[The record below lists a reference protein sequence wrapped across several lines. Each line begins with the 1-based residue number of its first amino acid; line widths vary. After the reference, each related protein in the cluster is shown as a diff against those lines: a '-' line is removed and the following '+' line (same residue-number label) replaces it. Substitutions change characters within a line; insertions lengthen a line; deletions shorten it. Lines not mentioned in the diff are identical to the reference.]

1 MGGIRWVLTKTIT
14 QDLYIRGPI
23 LAVSNDK
30 IWRIFNMSKKGSKK
44 TIEKLVD
51 ESIEETKSEK
61 KTEKQDTK
69 KETVDEKLL
78 EVIDEDIKKEE
89 DETRNRLVPLP
100 NKVNQ
105 KVSKKDSTEEPTEK
119 FAEGLDTVTDIKEI
133 GGVEDDEEN
142 DIKPTTEIRPNKPII
157 VGKEDFPSCS
167 CGEDSDHTE
176 TTSEPTNKPDEM
188 TSKEAVA
195 AMQSQVRRRWKGKVT
210 FAVIM
215 IVCISLAYYKPMYP
229 NQDFF
234 NNLTCYI
241 IFIGML
247 APLLLYIV
255 VNEFDKYLKKKKGID
270 ITKNHKDSLLVKQDK
285 PKNTQPRTMSPLTA
299 SVLGTYYTMLE
310 KTNNTSLDTKEK
322 QEENTEKK
330 VESSEDETPS
340 GNVSEEI
347 SGILSDMLSES
358 DNECKDGICKKSGK
372 MPDETPAKTTEKT
385 LESKLEKNT
394 EKKKEEES
402 DE

>member
-1 MGGIRWVLTKTIT
+1 
-14 QDLYIRGPI
+14 
-23 LAVSNDK
+23 
-30 IWRIFNMSKKGSKK
+30 MSKKGNNKS
-44 TIEKLVD
+44 IEKLIDIVD
-51 ESIEETKSEK
+51 ESIEESKPEK
-61 KTEKQDTK
+61 KKEKQEKQNDTI
-69 KETVDEKLL
+69 DEKLL
-78 EVIDEDIKKEE
+78 DAIDKDIKKEE

-105 KVSKKDSTEEPTEK
+105 KISKKDSTEAPTEK

-133 GGVEDDEEN
+133 GGIEDGEEN
-142 DIKPTTEIRPNKPII
+142 DSKSTTEVKPNKPII
-157 VGKEDFPSCS
+157 VGKEDLPSCS
-167 CGEDSDHTE
+167 CEEDSDHTE

-195 AMQSQVRRRWKGKVT
+195 AMQSQVRRSWKGKVT

-234 NNLTCYI
+234 NNLTYYI
-241 IFIGML
+241 IFIGIL

-285 PKNTQPRTMSPLTA
+285 PKNTQPRAMSPLTA

-310 KTNNTSLDTKEK
+310 KTNNTSLDTEEKPKEMK
-322 QEENTEKK
+322 EENKEENAEEK
-330 VESSEDETPS
+330 VEEKVDDYTEGKNSSVK
-340 GNVSEEI
+340 VSEEI
-347 SGILSDMLSES
+347 SGILSDMLSEF
-358 DNECKDGICKKSGK
+358 DDECKDGVCKKSEK
-372 MPDETPAKTTEKT
+372 KPEKTPEKTLAKTTEKT
-385 LESKLEKNT
+385 LESKPEKNT
-394 EKKKEEES
+394 EKKQ
-402 DE
+402 DEQPEQE

>member
-1 MGGIRWVLTKTIT
+1 
-14 QDLYIRGPI
+14 
-23 LAVSNDK
+23 
-30 IWRIFNMSKKGSKK
+30 MSKKGSKK

-51 ESIEETKSEK
+51 ESIEEVKSEK
-61 KTEKQDTK
+61 KTEKLEIVKD
-69 KETVDEKLL
+69 TVDEKLL
-78 EVIDEDIKKEE
+78 DAIDEDIKKEE

-105 KVSKKDSTEEPTEK
+105 KISKKDSTEEPTEK
-119 FAEGLDTVTDIKEI
+119 FAEGLDTVTDVKEI
-133 GGVEDDEEN
+133 GGVEDDEDN
-142 DIKPTTEIRPNKPII
+142 DIKPTTEVRPNIPII
-157 VGKEDFPSCS
+157 VGKEDLPSCS
-167 CGEDSDHTE
+167 CKEDSDHTE
-176 TTSEPTNKPDEM
+176 TTREPTNKPDEM

-195 AMQSQVRRRWKGKVT
+195 AMQSQVRRSWKGKVT

-234 NNLTCYI
+234 NNLTYYI

-285 PKNTQPRTMSPLTA
+285 PKNTQPRAMSPLTA

-310 KTNNTSLDTKEK
+310 KTNNTSLDTEEKPKEMK
-322 QEENTEKK
+322 EENKEENAEEKVDDYTEGKN
-330 VESSEDETPS
+330 SSVK
-340 GNVSEEI
+340 VSEEI

-358 DNECKDGICKKSGK
+358 DDECKDGVCKKSEK
-372 MPDETPAKTTEKT
+372 KPEKTPEKTLAKTTEKT
-385 LESKLEKNT
+385 LELKPEKNT
-394 EKKKEEES
+394 EKKKEEKS

>member
-1 MGGIRWVLTKTIT
+1 
-14 QDLYIRGPI
+14 
-23 LAVSNDK
+23 
-30 IWRIFNMSKKGSKK
+30 MSKKGNNKP
-44 TIEKLVD
+44 IEKLIDIVD
-51 ESIEETKSEK
+51 ESIEESKPEK
-61 KTEKQDTK
+61 KKEKQEKQNDTI
-69 KETVDEKLL
+69 DEKLL
-78 EVIDEDIKKEE
+78 DAIDEDIKKEE

-105 KVSKKDSTEEPTEK
+105 KISKKDSTEEPTEK
-119 FAEGLDTVTDIKEI
+119 FTEGLDTVADIKEI

-142 DIKPTTEIRPNKPII
+142 DIKSTTEVRPNKPII
-157 VGKEDFPSCS
+157 VGKEDLPSCS
-167 CGEDSDHTE
+167 CEEDSDHTE

-195 AMQSQVRRRWKGKVT
+195 AMQSKVRRSWKGKVT
-210 FAVIM
+210 FAFIM

-229 NQDFF
+229 DQDFF
-234 NNLTCYI
+234 NNLTYYI
-241 IFIGML
+241 IFIGIL

-285 PKNTQPRTMSPLTA
+285 PKNTQPRAMSPLIA

-310 KTNNTSLDTKEK
+310 KTNNTSLDTEEKPKEMK
-322 QEENTEKK
+322 EENAEEK
-330 VESSEDETPS
+330 VEEKVDDYTEGKNSSVK
-340 GNVSEEI
+340 VSEEI

-358 DNECKDGICKKSGK
+358 DDECKDGVCKKSEK
-372 MPDETPAKTTEKT
+372 KPEKTPEKTLAKTTEKT
-385 LESKLEKNT
+385 LESKPEKNT
-394 EKKKEEES
+394 EKKKEEKS

>member
-1 MGGIRWVLTKTIT
+1 
-14 QDLYIRGPI
+14 
-23 LAVSNDK
+23 
-30 IWRIFNMSKKGSKK
+30 MSKKGSKK

-61 KTEKQDTK
+61 KTEKQYTK
-69 KETVDEKLL
+69 KETLDEKLL

-89 DETRNRLVPLP
+89 DETRNKLVPIP

-119 FAEGLDTVTDIKEI
+119 FTEGLDTVTDVKEI
-133 GGVEDDEEN
+133 GGVEDDEDN
-142 DIKPTTEIRPNKPII
+142 DIKPTTEVRPNIPII
-157 VGKEDFPSCS
+157 VGKEDLPSCS
-167 CGEDSDHTE
+167 CEEGSDPTE
-176 TTSEPTNKPDEM
+176 MAQEPDEM

-195 AMQSQVRRRWKGKVT
+195 AMQSQVRRSWKGKVT

-229 NQDFF
+229 DQDFF
-234 NNLTCYI
+234 NNLTYYI

-255 VNEFDKYLKKKKGID
+255 INEFDKYLKKKKGID

-285 PKNTQPRTMSPLTA
+285 PKDTHSKPMSPLMA
-299 SVLGTYYTMLE
+299 SVLGTYYTMTE
-310 KTNNTSLDTKEK
+310 KMKDEEF
-322 QEENTEKK
+322 EENKS
-330 VESSEDETPS
+330 VSARD
-340 GNVSEEI
+340 SEEI

-358 DNECKDGICKKSGK
+358 DDNCKDGVCKKSGK
-372 MPDETPAKTTEKT
+372 MPEETPEQKLKHKDMPDETVEATSEKMP
-385 LESKLEKNT
+385 EKKSEKN
-394 EKKKEEES
+394 KEEKS

>member
-1 MGGIRWVLTKTIT
+1 
-14 QDLYIRGPI
+14 
-23 LAVSNDK
+23 
-30 IWRIFNMSKKGSKK
+30 MSKKGSNKP
-44 TIEKLVD
+44 IEKLIDIVD
-51 ESIEETKSEK
+51 ESIEESKPEK
-61 KTEKQDTK
+61 KTKKQESQNDTI
-69 KETVDEKLL
+69 DEKLL
-78 EVIDEDIKKEE
+78 EAIDEDIKKEE

-100 NKVNQ
+100 K
-105 KVSKKDSTEEPTEK
+105 KLSKEKDIDNSADK
-119 FAEGLDTVTDIKEI
+119 FAEGLDTVTDVKEI

-142 DIKPTTEIRPNKPII
+142 DIKSTTEVRPNKPII
-157 VGKEDFPSCS
+157 VGKEDLPSCS
-167 CGEDSDHTE
+167 CEEDSDHTE
-176 TTSEPTNKPDEM
+176 TTREPTNKPDEM

-195 AMQSQVRRRWKGKVT
+195 AMQSQVRKSWKGKVT

-229 NQDFF
+229 DQDFF
-234 NNLTCYI
+234 NNLTYYI

-285 PKNTQPRTMSPLTA
+285 PKNTQPRAMSPLTA

-310 KTNNTSLDTKEK
+310 KTNNTSLDTEEKPKEIK
-322 QEENTEKK
+322 EENKEENAEEKVDDYTEGKN
-330 VESSEDETPS
+330 SSVK
-340 GNVSEEI
+340 VSEEI

-358 DNECKDGICKKSGK
+358 DDECKDGVCKKSEK
-372 MPDETPAKTTEKT
+372 KPEKTSEKTLAKTTEKT
-385 LESKLEKNT
+385 LESKPEKNT
-394 EKKKEEES
+394 EKKKEEKS

>member
-1 MGGIRWVLTKTIT
+1 
-14 QDLYIRGPI
+14 
-23 LAVSNDK
+23 
-30 IWRIFNMSKKGSKK
+30 MSKKGCKK

-69 KETVDEKLL
+69 KETLDEKLL

-89 DETRNRLVPLP
+89 DETRNKLVPIP

-119 FAEGLDTVTDIKEI
+119 FTEGLDTVTNVKEI
-133 GGVEDDEEN
+133 GGVEDAEDN
-142 DIKPTTEIRPNKPII
+142 DIKPTTEVRPNILII
-157 VGKEDFPSCS
+157 VGKEDLPSCS
-167 CGEDSDHTE
+167 CEEDSDPTE
-176 TTSEPTNKPDEM
+176 MVQEPDEM

-195 AMQSQVRRRWKGKVT
+195 AMQSQVRRSWKGKVT

-229 NQDFF
+229 DQDFF
-234 NNLTCYI
+234 NNLTYYI

-247 APLLLYIV
+247 APLLLYIII
-255 VNEFDKYLKKKKGID
+255 NEFDKYLKKKKGID

-285 PKNTQPRTMSPLTA
+285 PKNTQPRPMSPLTA

-310 KTNNTSLDTKEK
+310 KANNTSLDAEEK
-322 QEENTEKK
+322 QEENTEKNA
-330 VESSEDETPS
+330 ESSEDENLS

-358 DNECKDGICKKSGK
+358 DNDCNDGVCKKSGK
-372 MPDETPAKTTEKT
+372 MPDETPEASVDTKPDK
-385 LESKLEKNT
+385 KPEKN
-394 EKKKEEES
+394 KEEKS

>member
-1 MGGIRWVLTKTIT
+1 
-14 QDLYIRGPI
+14 
-23 LAVSNDK
+23 
-30 IWRIFNMSKKGSKK
+30 MSKKGSKK
-44 TIEKLVD
+44 TIEKLIDIVD

-69 KETVDEKLL
+69 KETLDEKLL

-89 DETRNRLVPLP
+89 DETKNKLVPLP

-105 KVSKKDSTEEPTEK
+105 KVSKKDSAEEPTEK
-119 FAEGLDTVTDIKEI
+119 FAEGLDTVTNVKEI
-133 GGVEDDEEN
+133 GGVEDNEN
-142 DIKPTTEIRPNKPII
+142 DDIKPTTEVRPNIPII
-157 VGKEDFPSCS
+157 VGKEDLPSCS
-167 CGEDSDHTE
+167 CEEDSDPTE
-176 TTSEPTNKPDEM
+176 MAQEPDEM

-195 AMQSQVRRRWKGKVT
+195 AMQSQVRRSWKGKVT

-229 NQDFF
+229 DQDFF
-234 NNLTCYI
+234 NNLTYYI

-247 APLLLYIV
+247 APLLLYIII
-255 VNEFDKYLKKKKGID
+255 NEFDKYLKKKKGID

-285 PKNTQPRTMSPLTA
+285 PKNTQPRPMSPLTA

-310 KTNNTSLDTKEK
+310 KTNNTSLDTEEK
-322 QEENTEKK
+322 QEENTEKNA
-330 VESSEDETPS
+330 EPSEDENLS

-358 DNECKDGICKKSGK
+358 DDDCKNGVCKNRGGE
-372 MPDETPAKTTEKT
+372 MPDETPETSVEK
-385 LESKLEKNT
+385 KPDKNPEKNRV
-394 EKKKEEES
+394 S
-402 DE
+402 AI

>member
-1 MGGIRWVLTKTIT
+1 
-14 QDLYIRGPI
+14 
-23 LAVSNDK
+23 
-30 IWRIFNMSKKGSKK
+30 MSKKGSKT

-51 ESIEETKSEK
+51 ESIEEVKSEK
-61 KTEKQDTK
+61 KTEKQDTL
-69 KETVDEKLL
+69 DEKLL
-78 EVIDEDIKKEE
+78 EIIDEDIKKEE

-100 NKVNQ
+100 K
-105 KVSKKDSTEEPTEK
+105 KLSKEKDIDDSADK
-119 FAEGLDTVTDIKEI
+119 FAEGLDTVTNVKEI

-142 DIKPTTEIRPNKPII
+142 DIKSTTEVRPNKPII
-157 VGKEDFPSCS
+157 VGKEDLPSCS
-167 CGEDSDHTE
+167 CEEDSDHTE

-195 AMQSQVRRRWKGKVT
+195 AMQSQVRRSWKGKFT

-234 NNLTCYI
+234 NNLTYYI
-241 IFIGML
+241 IFIGIL

-285 PKNTQPRTMSPLTA
+285 PKNTQPRAMSPLTA

-310 KTNNTSLDTKEK
+310 KTNNTSLDTQEKPKENK
-322 QEENTEKK
+322 EENTEEK
-330 VESSEDETPS
+330 VDDSEDKNS
-340 GNVSEEI
+340 SVKVSEEI

-358 DNECKDGICKKSGK
+358 DDECKDGICKKSGK
-372 MPDETPAKTTEKT
+372 KPEESEETPDPKPDLKSELNPTKTAVSKSDVMPESKPTAKTETKPRKKTEGKQ
-385 LESKLEKNT
+385 
-394 EKKKEEES
+394 
-402 DE
+402 DEQPE

>member
-1 MGGIRWVLTKTIT
+1 
-14 QDLYIRGPI
+14 
-23 LAVSNDK
+23 
-30 IWRIFNMSKKGSKK
+30 MSKKGSKK
-44 TIEKLVD
+44 TIEKLIDIVD
-51 ESIEETKSEK
+51 ESIEESKPEK
-61 KTEKQDTK
+61 KTKKQESQNDTI
-69 KETVDEKLL
+69 DEKLL
-78 EVIDEDIKKEE
+78 EAIDEDIKKEE

-100 NKVNQ
+100 K
-105 KVSKKDSTEEPTEK
+105 KLSKEKDIDNSADK
-119 FAEGLDTVTDIKEI
+119 FAEGLDSVTDIKEI
-133 GGVEDDEEN
+133 GGVEDDEDN
-142 DIKPTTEIRPNKPII
+142 DIKPTTEVRPNIPII
-157 VGKEDFPSCS
+157 VGKEDLPSCS
-167 CGEDSDHTE
+167 CKEDSDHTE
-176 TTSEPTNKPDEM
+176 TTREPTNKPDEM

-195 AMQSQVRRRWKGKVT
+195 AMQSQVRRSWKGKVT

-234 NNLTCYI
+234 NNLTYYI

-285 PKNTQPRTMSPLTA
+285 PKNTQPRAMSPLTA

-310 KTNNTSLDTKEK
+310 KTNNTSLDTEEKPKENK
-322 QEENTEKK
+322 EENAEEKVDDYTEGKN
-330 VESSEDETPS
+330 SSVK
-340 GNVSEEI
+340 VSEEI

-358 DNECKDGICKKSGK
+358 DDECKDGVCKKSEK
-372 MPDETPAKTTEKT
+372 KPEKTPEKTLSKTTEKT
-385 LESKLEKNT
+385 LESKPEKNT
-394 EKKKEEES
+394 EKKKEEKS